1 MSLNK
6 ERILANPIYAS
17 VPPKTLPPPDHI
29 LMGPIELAQIVVKAR
44 TECIKRYGAE
54 EDDAT
59 VNLLMAAFGILA
71 DQAGMS
77 ESEVHEYQAPIDMAL
92 QAQEK
97 TDSAD
102 DKMYDTNHGAH
113 EQPQLSQNNSLEMQF
128 GFFNAA
134 VGLDDS
140 EQNILLETA
149 IFIARFYGAWQ
160 PEVLINVADEQK

>member
-1 MSLNK
+1 MTLNK
-6 ERILANPIYAS
+6 ERITANPSYAS
-17 VPPKTLPPPDHI
+17 VPSKTLPPPDHI
-29 LMGPIELAQIVVKAR
+29 LMGAIELAQIVATAR
-44 TECIKRYGAE
+44 TECIKRYGAD

-59 VNLLMAAFGILA
+59 INLLMAAFNILA

-77 ESEVHEYQAPIDMAL
+77 ESEVHECKAPIDAAL
-92 QAQEK
+92 HALEK
-97 TDSAD
+97 TDPAD
-102 DKMYDTNHGAH
+102 GELGDANHGTY
-113 EQPQLSQNNSLEMQF
+113 EPPQLSPNNSLEMQF

-160 PEVLINVADEQK
+160 PEVLINSADEQ